1 MGGSATLRMEE
12 RVTMSTRIYVGGLPF
27 STTDQELNTLFSA
40 YGEIAEATVAM
51 DRTTGQSKG
60 FGFVE
65 MPDDEAAQTAISAL
79 NGHVLDNRT
88 IRVERAQPR
97 ADRGA
102 GGPRRERRW

>member
-1 MGGSATLRMEE
+1 
-12 RVTMSTRIYVGGLPF
+12 MSTRIYVGGLPF

-51 DRTTGQSKG
+51 DRATGQSKG

>member
-1 MGGSATLRMEE
+1 
-12 RVTMSTRIYVGGLPF
+12 MSTRIYVGGLPF
-27 STTDQELNTLFSA
+27 SANDQDLFTLFRS

-51 DRTTGQSKG
+51 DRATGQSKG

-65 MPDDEAAQTAISAL
+65 MPDDEAARTAISKL

-88 IRVERAQPR
+88 IRVDMAQPR

-102 GGPRRERRW
+102 DRPRREQRW